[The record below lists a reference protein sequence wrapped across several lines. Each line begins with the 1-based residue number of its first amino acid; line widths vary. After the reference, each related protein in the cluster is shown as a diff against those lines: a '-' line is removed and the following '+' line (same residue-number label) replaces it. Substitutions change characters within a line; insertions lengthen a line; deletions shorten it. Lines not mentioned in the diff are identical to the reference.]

1 MPGEMPYPDEEHR
14 TGMPIL
20 YVLALVAAGIVAPS
34 DEGVL
39 YVVVTLVAVAPVH
52 ILATYAGDAMPYSV
66 QYRLRLVA
74 GRLGWLT
81 PDEMRPPDSSRSP
94 TRARGVADAR

>member
-1 MPGEMPYPDEEHR
+1 MPYPDGEHR

-20 YVLALVAAGIVAPS
+20 YVIALIAAGIVAPP
-34 DEGVL
+34 DEGVV
-39 YVVVTLVAVAPVH
+39 YVVVTLVAVVPLH

-81 PDEMRPPDSSRSP
+81 PDEMRPPESSRSP
-94 TRARGVADAR
+94 TPTRGGVDAR